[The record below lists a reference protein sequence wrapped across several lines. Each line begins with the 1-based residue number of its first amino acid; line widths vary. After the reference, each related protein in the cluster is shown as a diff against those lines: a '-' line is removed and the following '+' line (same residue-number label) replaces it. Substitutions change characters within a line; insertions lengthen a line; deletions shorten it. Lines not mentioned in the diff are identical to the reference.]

1 MEKVNKFDFSGTVVL
16 FFIFLFV
23 FAKWGPAINF
33 KSTTQNAGQPFIVSG
48 TGKVSVTP
56 DIAKVN
62 LGIEANGIVLKRVQD
77 EVNTKSKNLVNKLK
91 SLDIDEKDIKTTQYY
106 VYPNYDYNN
115 GSQKIIGYRVST
127 SYEVTVRDF
136 DKVNDVLVMGPEVG
150 ANIAGGVNFE
160 VNDETKKDKM
170 NEART
175 LAVKHAK
182 EKAEGLAKASGI
194 TLGKIINVSEEMG
207 SYPIRNYA
215 VPMNVG
221 GDVALEKSVAQ
232 PEIQAGETDLSV
244 SISLS
249 YEVR

>member
-1 MEKVNKFDFSGTVVL
+1 MEKVSKFDFSGTIVL

-56 DIAKVN
+56 DIAKVS
-62 LGIEANGIVLKRVQD
+62 LGIEANGPILKRVQD
-77 EVNTKSKNLVNKLK
+77 DVNTKSKNLVSKLK

-115 GSQKIIGYRVST
+115 GSQKIVGYRVST
-127 SYEVTVRDF
+127 SYEVTIKDF
-136 DKVNDVLVMGPEVG
+136 DKVNDVLVIGPEFG

-160 VNDETKKDKM
+160 INEDTKKEKL
-170 NEART
+170 NEARKM
-175 LAVKHAK
+175 AVDEAK
-182 EKAEGLAKASGI
+182 DKAEGLAKASGI

-207 SYPIRNYA
+207 GNIYPRPYA
-215 VPMNVG
+215 VPMMAESLAV
-221 GDVALEKSVAQ
+221 DKKVAQ
-232 PEIQAGETDLSV
+232 PEIEAGETDLSV
-244 SISLS
+244 SVSLS